1 MAKIDI
7 LCFMRL
13 IALIAALF
21 VAQSAGAQSA
31 ASALWTEL
39 KAKRESSPGTHQEFE
54 VSRTVKNASTSQ
66 SSVRQIVLDMSHRQ
80 WREKSVSGSGNY
92 VKVFDGKDLFE
103 FEEGGDE
110 FMRTKRGS
118 KGEDPLPNPYSSTD
132 LDWSKAVELQ
142 RLNCGISEVED
153 VCVVLEAPVKNNWQ
167 MNASSIRQRILDGR
181 TRVTVDIETGML
193 VALSSAQIIDNN
205 KNPYRSEVSYVL
217 KRVRMGNAIDVSL
230 LTPPGTMHEVKKL
243 SSWNAA
249 KIKKE
254 LGSKPAPELAVTDMA
269 GNPVTLAAFK
279 GKTVLLDF
287 WTTWCPPCRAD
298 APALEKLYRKYG
310 PQDLVILGISVS
322 EDRAIVEKFLK
333 EHPHSFPVV
342 LTTENEMPRP
352 YQVGAFPTYIVID
365 RDGTVTSAA
374 EGDQGFDDLRKL
386 LKKAGLEVD

>member
-1 MAKIDI
+1 M
-7 LCFMRL
+7 
-13 IALIAALF
+13 
-21 VAQSAGAQSA
+21 
-31 ASALWTEL
+31 
-39 KAKRESSPGTHQEFE
+39 HQEFE
-54 VSRTVKNASTSQ
+54 VSRTAKNASTSQ

-92 VKVFDGKDLFE
+92 IKVFDGKGIFE

-110 FMRTKRGS
+110 FMRTKRSS
-118 KGEDPLPNPYSSTD
+118 KGEDLLPDPYSLTV
-132 LDWSKAVELQ
+132 LDWSKAVELH
-142 RLNCGISEVED
+142 RLNCGISGMED

-167 MNASSIRQRILDGR
+167 MNTSSVRQRTLDGR

-193 VALSSAQIIDNN
+193 VALASSQIIDNN
-205 KNPYRSEVSYVL
+205 KNPFRSEVTYVL
-217 KRVRMGNAIDVSL
+217 KRVSIGNATDVSL
-230 LTPPGTMHEVKKL
+230 FTPSSTMHEVKKL

-269 GNPVTLAAFK
+269 GKPVTLAAFK

-298 APALEKLYRKYG
+298 APALEKLYRKYS

-365 RDGTVTSAA
+365 RDGTVTSAV
-374 EGDQGFDDLRKL
+374 EGDQGFADLRKL
-386 LKKAGLEVD
+386 LKKAGLEVE